1 MIEQIIISRKLGWT
15 LFLVLISTISLEAQE
30 TKKIESRIVLK
41 EDLKTKP
48 QSQKKSERADTQKN
62 ENRIFVPSEEIS
74 EDYAVPFP
82 TDI

>member
-41 EDLKTKP
+41 EGLKTKP

>member
-62 ENRIFVPSEEIS
+62 ENWIFVPSEEIS

>member
-62 ENRIFVPSEEIS
+62 ENRIFVPSE
-74 EDYAVPFP
+74 V
-82 TDI
+82 